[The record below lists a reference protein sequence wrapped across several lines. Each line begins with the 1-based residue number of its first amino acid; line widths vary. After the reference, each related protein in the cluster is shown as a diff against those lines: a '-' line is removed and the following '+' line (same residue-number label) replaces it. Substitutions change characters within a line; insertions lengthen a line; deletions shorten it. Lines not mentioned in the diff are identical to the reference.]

1 MSASSL
7 HQNNLARAFAASI
20 PVAAAYI
27 PLGAAKAI
35 LMISIGLDW
44 YWPLITAILVYAGSL
59 EFLIVSYVATGMSLP
74 MVAWTTFLVNFR
86 HLFYGLS
93 YPLWRHKHP
102 LGKFYGMFALTDEAY
117 VLTSLGRGRDFDG
130 KTLLLLQ
137 IMMQFWWFLGSC
149 LGVLI
154 GQNLP
159 DSFGGFEFA
168 MTAMFVVLALD
179 SLSKQ
184 RSVKTLAL
192 TAVAMVIA
200 FLSEFY
206 GAEDSF
212 LLSGLL
218 AYFILLSA
226 DFLWQKRNVDV

>member
-1 MSASSL
+1 MPSSSQSSL
-7 HQNNLARAFAASI
+7 SRAFAASI

-44 YWPLITAILVYAGSL
+44 YWPLITAVLVYAGSL

-93 YPLWRHKHP
+93 YPLGRHNHR
-102 LGKFYGMFALTDEAY
+102 LGKLYGMFALTDEAY
-117 VLTSLGRGRDFDG
+117 VLTSLGKGRDFDG
-130 KTLLLLQ
+130 KTLLCLQ
-137 IMMQFWWFLGSC
+137 VLIQFWWFFGSC
-149 LGVLI
+149 IGVLV

-159 DSFGGFEFA
+159 ESFGGFEFA

-179 SLSKQ
+179 SLSKR
-184 RSVKTLAL
+184 RSAKNLIL
-192 TAVAMVIA
+192 TAAAMVIG

-206 GAEDSF
+206 GAEDTF

-218 AYFILLSA
+218 AYFFLLSA
-226 DFLWQKRNVDV
+226 DFFWQKRHADV

>member
-1 MSASSL
+1 MT
-7 HQNNLARAFAASI
+7 
-20 PVAAAYI
+20 
-27 PLGAAKAI
+27 
-35 LMISIGLDW
+35 SIGLDW
-44 YWPLITAILVYAGSL
+44 YWPLITALVVYAGSL
-59 EFLIVSYVATGMSLP
+59 EFLIVSYVATGMPLP

-93 YPLWRHKHP
+93 YPLSRHRRRF
-102 LGKFYGMFALTDEAY
+102 GKLYGMFALTDEAY
-117 VLTSLGRGRDFDG
+117 VLTALGKGRDFDG

-137 IMMQFWWFLGSC
+137 ACMQFWWFSGAC

-154 GQNLP
+154 GRSLP

-168 MTAMFVVLALD
+168 MTAMFIVLALD

-184 RSVKTLAL
+184 RSGKTLLYTLIAIIIAL
-192 TAVAMVIA
+192 I
-200 FLSEFY
+200 SETY
-206 GAEDSF
+206 GARDSF

-226 DFLWQKRNVDV
+226 DFLWQRKQGNV